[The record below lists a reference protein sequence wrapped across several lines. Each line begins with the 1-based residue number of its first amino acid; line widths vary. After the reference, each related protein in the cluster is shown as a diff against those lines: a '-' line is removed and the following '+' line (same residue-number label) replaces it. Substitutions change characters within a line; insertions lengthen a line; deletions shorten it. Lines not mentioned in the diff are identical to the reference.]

1 MMRLILIAAALLG
14 MAGSASAQYR
24 SYGHSYGHRQSYG
37 HSYGHSYYSAPTY
50 SYSAPT
56 YSYTAPT
63 YSYSAPTYNYTWYD
77 GTWYKGRWYKA
88 GYYYFDG
95 HCWYLKG
102 YGAYYGEDKAA
113 GPPPTKTHS
122 GLSDEETAALR
133 RLLAES
139 EKPKTKPL
147 SAAEVKRLKEVLD
160 KVEE

>member
-1 MMRLILIAAALLG
+1 MRLILIAAALLG

-24 SYGHSYGHRQSYG
+24 SYGHSYGHSYY
-37 HSYGHSYYSAPTY
+37 SAPTYSYYSAPTY

-56 YSYTAPT
+56 YS
-63 YSYSAPTYNYTWYD
+63 YTWYD

-88 GYYYFDG
+88 GYYYYDG

-102 YGAYYGEDKAA
+102 HGAYYGEDKAA

-160 KVEE
+160 KTEE